1 MTQSPRLSSLD
12 ALRGLT
18 LFFLVGLGP
27 VVTTFCEGVPDAA
40 SNGFISTLAMK
51 HLGIFIRL

>member
-1 MTQSPRLSSLD
+1 MAPRLSSLD

-27 VVTTFCEGVPDAA
+27 VITTFCEGVPDAA
-40 SNGFISTLAMK
+40 SNGFIILAMK

>member
-1 MTQSPRLSSLD
+1 MTQSPRLSSLN

-27 VVTTFCEGVPDAA
+27 VVTTFCEGVPDTA
-40 SNGFISTLAMK
+40 SNGFIILLAMK
-51 HLGIFIRL
+51 RLGIFIRL

>member
-1 MTQSPRLSSLD
+1 MASRLSSLD

-27 VVTTFCEGVPDAA
+27 VITTFCEGVPDAA